1 MVSYYA
7 AFGDRLPLWAEIDE
21 AWYFEQKPNLR
32 EEILAQ
38 GFTDLSLY
46 HEAVGAAAG
55 LSPNPYF
62 DEAWYR
68 AKYPE
73 VREAIKEGVFSS
85 GFEHYCQEGFRIRS
99 PHWLFSEEQ
108 YRWSY
113 AGYDD
118 AWLEAHGYP
127 NGYAH
132 FLNNKISLTL
142 TGSPF
147 FDPFVTRAWF
157 QAQSSADQAGR
168 HPYLNAL
175 NPLTSLEGEPRLSWF
190 FDPDWYLARYPEAAQ
205 AVAEE
210 HFQSALHHYLT
221 NDTPERFD
229 PLPHFSESAYRQAY
243 PDVVPALGGGI
254 FRSAYEHF
262 LRHGAYEGRRPN
274 AEIDLGPWIER
285 FRQLGPMADREAD
298 HPFRQWM
305 RAHFAPV
312 GETHAAVELDERE
325 TRPLFLEEARQCADI
340 ALRGRLDF
348 TCHGE
353 PDISVIL
360 VMRNQ
365 FALTMQALASL
376 RANYDGPIEVIIV
389 DSGSSDLSGQIEN
402 HVDGLHVMR
411 FPYNIGFLLGANEAL
426 PRVRSPYCLYLN
438 NDIRLFPNAVANAL
452 HRLQSSDDIGA
463 VGAKIIRSHM
473 RLQEAGSIICRDGAS
488 YGYRRQDDPNIGE
501 ANFVRDVD
509 YCSAAFLMV
518 RTEDARHLGGFDPK
532 FAPAYFEDTDFC
544 LRMLKSGKRIVYDPS
559 VAVEH
564 MESGSFGL
572 TDSHDWIQINHRVFF
587 NRHRQLL
594 LAKPPPHVRNAVL
607 GREQKRGRETVLVI
621 EDRLPV
627 RRLGSGYVRS
637 NEVVRAM
644 SALGYQVSV
653 FPMMDKANDPA
664 DLVHDFP
671 DDVELLTD
679 WHLDRFTSFIEERA
693 GYYDILWIC
702 RTHNL
707 SRLLPIVT
715 EHGRYLPMKRVIL
728 DTEVIDTPRRFE
740 KARILGAPK
749 IKESMAELIGEEL
762 ASSHFCQQIVAV
774 SADEARMVRE
784 AGYEHVSILG
794 HALEPDPTQRPFQ
807 ERHHFL
813 FVGAL
818 YAEDTPNYDSLK
830 WLIEEVFP
838 HLHAMIDDPPLL
850 TIAGYIDPDLDI
862 KSWRELP
869 HVRCVGPVRD
879 LKALYDSHRVFVAPT
894 RYAGGLPYKVHEAAS
909 FGIPIVATDL
919 LARQVNWKNDVA
931 LLCATAGDPR
941 AFARQMVSLYYDA
954 EIWHR
959 VRLEALAAVTNDCD
973 PNDFKARVEEI
984 LTRSLAIS
992 QI

>member
-1 MVSYYA
+1 MSYYA

-55 LSPNPYF
+55 LFLNPHF
-62 DEAWYR
+62 DEVWYR

-85 GFEHYCQEGFRIRS
+85 GFEHYCHEGFRIRS

-132 FLNNKISLTL
+132 FLSNTVSLTL

-147 FDPFVTRAWF
+147 LIR
-157 QAQSSADQAGR
+157 SSRVPGFSLR
-168 HPYLNAL
+168 PPPIKRGGIPISNAL
-175 NPLTSLEGEPRLSWF
+175 NPTIGTVGEPRLSWF
-190 FDPDWYLARYPEAAQ
+190 FDPDWYLAKYPEVAQ
-205 AVAEE
+205 AIAEKR
-210 HFQSALHHYLT
+210 FQSALHHYLT

-229 PLPHFSESAYRQAY
+229 PLPQFSESAYREAY
-243 PDVVPALGGGI
+243 PDVVPALRGGI

-262 LRHGAYEGRRPN
+262 LRHGAYEGRRPD

-305 RAHFAPV
+305 HAQFAPV

-325 TRPLFLEEARQCADI
+325 TRMLFLEEAEQCADI

-348 TCHGE
+348 NCQGE

-376 RANYDGPIEVIIV
+376 RANYDGPIEVITV

-402 HVDGLHVMR
+402 HVNGLHVMR
-411 FPYNIGFLLGANEAL
+411 FLYNIGFLLGANEAL
-426 PRVRSPYCLYLN
+426 PRVRSLFCLYLN
-438 NDIRLFPNAVANAL
+438 NDVKLFPNAVANAL
-452 HRLQSSDDIGA
+452 RRLQSSDDIGA

-473 RLQEAGSIICRDGAS
+473 RLQEAGSIIWRDGAS

-509 YCSAAFLMV
+509 YCSAAFLVV
-518 RTEDARHLGGFDPK
+518 RTEDARQLSGFDPK

-559 VAVEH
+559 VVVEH
-564 MESGSFGL
+564 MESGSFSL

-594 LAKPPPHVRNAVL
+594 LAKLPH
-607 GREQKRGRETVLVI
+607 
-621 EDRLPV
+621 
-627 RRLGSGYVRS
+627 
-637 NEVVRAM
+637 M
-644 SALGYQVSV
+644 SAMRCWGVSRKGGGRPSSSLRIAYPCGGWV
-653 FPMMDKANDPA
+653 PA
-664 DLVHDFP
+664 MCA
-671 DDVELLTD
+671 
-679 WHLDRFTSFIEERA
+679 SMKS
-693 GYYDILWIC
+693 
-702 RTHNL
+702 
-707 SRLLPIVT
+707 SR
-715 EHGRYLPMKRVIL
+715 R
-728 DTEVIDTPRRFE
+728 
-740 KARILGAPK
+740 
-749 IKESMAELIGEEL
+749 
-762 ASSHFCQQIVAV
+762 
-774 SADEARMVRE
+774 
-784 AGYEHVSILG
+784 
-794 HALEPDPTQRPFQ
+794 
-807 ERHHFL
+807 
-813 FVGAL
+813 
-818 YAEDTPNYDSLK
+818 
-830 WLIEEVFP
+830 
-838 HLHAMIDDPPLL
+838 
-850 TIAGYIDPDLDI
+850 
-862 KSWRELP
+862 
-869 HVRCVGPVRD
+869 
-879 LKALYDSHRVFVAPT
+879 
-894 RYAGGLPYKVHEAAS
+894 
-909 FGIPIVATDL
+909 
-919 LARQVNWKNDVA
+919 
-931 LLCATAGDPR
+931 
-941 AFARQMVSLYYDA
+941 
-954 EIWHR
+954 
-959 VRLEALAAVTNDCD
+959 
-973 PNDFKARVEEI
+973 
-984 LTRSLAIS
+984 
-992 QI
+992 

>member
-1 MVSYYA
+1 MSYYA
-7 AFGDRLPLWAEIDE
+7 IFGDRLPLWAEIDE
-21 AWYFEQKPNLR
+21 IWYYGQRPGLR
-32 EEILAQ
+32 EEVFTQ
-38 GFTDLSLY
+38 GYTDLSLY

-62 DEAWYR
+62 DEIWYR
-68 AKYPE
+68 AKYPD
-73 VREAIKEGVFSS
+73 VRDAIMRGDFFS

-132 FLNNKISLTL
+132 FLSNSGSLSL
-142 TGSPF
+142 SGSPF
-147 FDPFVTRAWF
+147 FDPLLSREWFRAH
-157 QAQSSADQAGR
+157 SSGELAGQ
-168 HPYLNAL
+168 HPYFSIL
-175 NPLTSLEGEPRLSWF
+175 NPSVNSSCEPRISWF
-190 FDPDWYLARYPEAAQ
+190 FDPDWYLKTYSE
-205 AVAEE
+205 VAEAIAE
-210 HFQSALHHYLT
+210 RRYSSALHHYLT
-221 NDTPERFD
+221 NDTPDRFD
-229 PLPHFSESAYRQAY
+229 PLPQFKEATYRETY
-243 PDVVPALGGGI
+243 PDVVPALGGGT
-254 FRSAYEHF
+254 FRNAYDHF
-262 LRHGAYEGRRPN
+262 LRHGAFEGRRPDR
-274 AEIDLGPWIER
+274 EVDLGPWVER
-285 FRQLGPMADREAD
+285 FRQLGAMADREAD
-298 HPFRQWM
+298 HPFRQWI
-305 RAHFAPV
+305 RAQ
-312 GETHAAVELDERE
+312 HAAIGEAHAAIELDERE
-325 TRPLFLEEARQCADI
+325 TRTLFLEHAEQTADVV
-340 ALRGRLDF
+340 LREKLDF

-360 VMRNQ
+360 VMRDQ
-365 FALTMQALASL
+365 FVLTMQALASL
-376 RANYDGPIEVIIV
+376 RANYDGQIEVIVV
-389 DSGSSDLSGQIEN
+389 DSGSSDLTRQIEQY
-402 HVDGLHVMR
+402 VIGLRVIR
-411 FPYNIGFLLGANEAL
+411 FAYNIGFLLGSNEAL
-426 PRVRSPYCLYLN
+426 PHVRSRFCLYLN
-438 NDIRLFPNAVANAL
+438 NDITLFPNAVANAL
-452 HRLQSSDDIGA
+452 RRLQSSDDIGA

-473 RLQEAGSIICRDGAS
+473 RLQEAGSIIWRDGAS

-518 RTEDARHLGGFDPK
+518 RTDVARHLGGFDPT

-544 LRMLKSGKRIVYDPS
+544 LRMLKFGKRIVYDPS
-559 VAVEH
+559 IAVEH

-621 EDRLPV
+621 EDRLPM

-653 FPMMDKANDPA
+653 FPMMEKPNDPA
-664 DLVHDFP
+664 DLVRDFP

-707 SRLLPIVT
+707 ARLLPIVT

-740 KARILGAPK
+740 KARILGAPR
-749 IKESMAELIGEEL
+749 IKKSMAESIGEEL

-774 SADEARMVRE
+774 STSEAEMVRE

-794 HALEPDPTQRPFQ
+794 HALEPDPTQRPFH
-807 ERHHFL
+807 ERRDFL

-818 YAEDTPNYDSLK
+818 YAEDTPNFDSLK
-830 WLIEEVFP
+830 WLIEDVFP
-838 HLHAMIDDPPLL
+838 QLNVLMDDPPLL

-862 KSWRELP
+862 KAWRELP
-869 HVRCVGPVRD
+869 HVRCVGSVRD
-879 LKALYDSHRVFVAPT
+879 LKALYDSHRVFIAPT

-909 FGIPIVATDL
+909 FGIPIVATEL
-919 LARQVNWKNDVA
+919 LARQVRWENNVA
-931 LLCATAGDPR
+931 LLCAPADDPS
-941 AFARQMVSLYYDA
+941 AFAQQMVSLYIDA
-954 EIWHR
+954 EVWQR
-959 VRLEALAAVTNDCD
+959 VRLEALAAVAHDCD
-973 PNDFKARVEEI
+973 PNGFKARVEEI
-984 LTRSLAIS
+984 LTRSLTIS